1 MKNIMILG
9 TCRTGK
15 TTFSKMLQ
23 KELKNYQIIE
33 VDSIISALQSTFNDI
48 QIGFA
53 HDYLKDNK
61 LSEFINILL
70 EKNKTRLG
78 NEYSYI
84 INSDSIMPV
93 DLINCFDLSNII
105 VYYFVNSNLTI
116 EEIFNNCRH
125 YDDEN
130 QWTSK
135 RTNEYLLNHIKKA
148 KEFEN
153 QIIEQCKKYNMKYI
167 DTSYNR
173 ENIFDELLSEI
184 KENV

>member
-15 TTFSKMLQ
+15 TTLSKLLQ
-23 KELKNYQIIE
+23 KELENYQIIE
-33 VDSIISALQSTFNDI
+33 VDAIISALQSTFDDI
-48 QIGFA
+48 QIGFT
-53 HDYLKDNK
+53 HDYLKYNK
-61 LSEFINILL
+61 LSQFINILL
-70 EKNKTRLG
+70 QKNKSRLG
-78 NEYSYI
+78 NDYSYI

-93 DLINCFDLSNII
+93 DLINYFDLSNTI
-105 VYYFVNSNLTI
+105 VYYFVNSSLTV
-116 EEIFNNCRH
+116 EEIFNNCRY

-135 RTNEYLLNHIKKA
+135 RTNENLLNHIKKA

-173 ENIFDELLSEI
+173 ESIFNELLNEI
-184 KENV
+184 KENI

>member
-23 KELKNYQIIE
+23 NELKNYQIIE
-33 VDSIISALQSTFNDI
+33 VDSIISALQSTFSGI
-48 QIGFA
+48 QIGFI
-53 HDYLKDNK
+53 HDCLEDNK
-61 LSEFINILL
+61 LAQFISILL
-70 EKNKTRLG
+70 DKNKHRLG
-78 NEYSYI
+78 NEYGYI

-93 DLINCFDLSNII
+93 DLIKYFDLSNTII
-105 VYYFVNSNLTI
+105 YYVVNSNLTI
-116 EEIFNNCRH
+116 EQIFNKCRY

-135 RTNEYLLNHIKKA
+135 RTDDNLLNHIKKA

-153 QIIEQCKKYNMKYI
+153 QIIDQCKKYNIKFI
-167 DTSYNR
+167 DTSNNR
-173 ENIFDELLSEI
+173 EATFEKLLVKI
-184 KENV
+184 KEDL

>member
-15 TTFSKMLQ
+15 TTFSKLLQ
-23 KELKNYQIIE
+23 KELNNYQIME
-33 VDSIISALQSTFNDI
+33 VDSIISALQSTFYGI

-53 HDYLKDNK
+53 HDDLKDNK
-61 LSEFINILL
+61 LAQFMNTLIK
-70 EKNKTRLG
+70 KNKNRLG
-78 NEYSYI
+78 NEYGYI
-84 INSDSIMPV
+84 INSDSIMPE
-93 DLINCFDLSNII
+93 DLINYFDLSNTII
-105 VYYFVNSNLTI
+105 YYFVNSKLAV
-116 EEIFNNCRH
+116 EEIFNNCRY

-135 RTNEYLLNHIKKA
+135 RTNENLLNHIKKA

-153 QIIEQCKKYNMKYI
+153 QIIKQCKKYNIKYI

-173 ENIFDELLSEI
+173 ENIFKELLSEI
-184 KENV
+184 KRNI